1 MKGEMAALTAINR
14 CTRAVLTFSMVLGG
28 PRQGAAPKY
37 IGSGRV
43 QIERERRERVTTL
56 GPNTVRLVE
65 RKKIVRSCNREPL
78 RLKLIT
84 TVGALAQQA
93 GAGGRRAV
101 EQQAGIC

>member
-1 MKGEMAALTAINR
+1 
-14 CTRAVLTFSMVLGG
+14 MVLGG

-78 RLKLIT
+78 RLKRIT

-93 GAGGRRAV
+93 GLPSRPMLEDVTSAGDAVDRA
-101 EQQAGIC
+101 ALCGAAPT